1 MTPSSAVD
9 RVLGFQ
15 EDVASFDYSIL
26 ADVDAVLNAGATML
40 IVAGLIAIKRGKEKL
55 HKCLMLSAA
64 GLSAL
69 FLVSYLTYH
78 FNVGSVEFVHQG
90 PVRVI
95 YFAIL
100 ISHVI
105 LAVVQVP
112 LILRTIYLG
121 LRDRREQHKRWAR
134 VTAPMWLYVSVTGVV
149 VYLMLYHL

>member
-1 MTPSSAVD
+1 MD
-9 RVLGFQ
+9 LRF
-15 EDVASFDYSIL
+15 L
-26 ADVDAVLNAGATML
+26 ADVNATLNATAFVL
-40 IVAGLIAIKRGKEKL
+40 AVSGLVAIKKRKEL
-55 HKCLMLSAA
+55 AHKRLMLSAA
-64 GLSAL
+64 IVSAL
-69 FLVSYLTYH
+69 FLASYLTYH
-78 FNVGSVEFVHQG
+78 LTCESVKFQG
-90 PVRVI
+90 EGAIRYV

-134 VTAPMWLYVSVTGVV
+134 ITAPVWLYVSVTGVV

>member
-1 MTPSSAVD
+1 MD
-9 RVLGFQ
+9 RALGFQ
-15 EDVASFDYSIL
+15 ADVASFDYSVL
-26 ADVDAVLNAGATML
+26 ADVDAALNAVTTVV
-40 IVAGLIAIKRGKEKL
+40 IVAGLLAIKRGNERL

-90 PVRVI
+90 PVRFI

-134 VTAPMWLYVSVTGVV
+134 ITAPVWLYVSVTGVV

>member
-1 MTPSSAVD
+1 MI
-9 RVLGFQ
+9 Q
-15 EDVASFDYSIL
+15 Q
-26 ADVDAVLNAGATML
+26 
-40 IVAGLIAIKRGKEKL
+40 
-55 HKCLMLSAA
+55 
-64 GLSAL
+64 
-69 FLVSYLTYH
+69 
-78 FNVGSVEFVHQG
+78 VEFVHQG